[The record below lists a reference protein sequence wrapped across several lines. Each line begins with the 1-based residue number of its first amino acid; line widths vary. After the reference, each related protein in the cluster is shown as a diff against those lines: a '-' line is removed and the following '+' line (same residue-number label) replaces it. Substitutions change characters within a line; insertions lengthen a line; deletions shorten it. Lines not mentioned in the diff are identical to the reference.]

1 MQKDQPK
8 FKGPTLLPS
17 PILHA
22 RLVLHMEKEREK
34 ESAQE
39 LSPTSQNAWKGGM
52 EGMNGVDER
61 ATHTV
66 DSKFQTA
73 PKASFGKLASPIRI
87 LVTFRDTSASNY
99 CQALVIRLHSG
110 LPRDILSQA
119 ADTANAAKCQLF
131 ANNHQYQ
138 PADISAGLSLALH
151 HIAHPPKGPFCLS
164 PCSEPPTHS
173 ALVKSLTAA

>member
-34 ESAQE
+34 ESAKE

-61 ATHTV
+61 ATHTGFKISNS
-66 DSKFQTA
+66 SKGKFW
-73 PKASFGKLASPIRI
+73 KARI
-87 LVTFRDTSASNY
+87 TNPDFSNF
-99 CQALVIRLHSG
+99 S
-110 LPRDILSQA
+110 
-119 ADTANAAKCQLF
+119 
-131 ANNHQYQ
+131 
-138 PADISAGLSLALH
+138 
-151 HIAHPPKGPFCLS
+151 
-164 PCSEPPTHS
+164 
-173 ALVKSLTAA
+173 